1 MSELANN
8 EIDLYLLL
16 DLYLFNAN
24 LFKSISSA
32 RVT

>member
-8 EIDLYLLL
+8 KIDLYLLL

-24 LFKSISSA
+24 LCESISSA
-32 RVT
+32 CVT